1 MHSSFNSS
9 YFAQLHRY
17 MQWQTDRI
25 RQLEQK
31 VDLLEKRL
39 EALKQQRAITVEKIE
54 YNFDQLKVE
63 KLEGSMS
70 IGLSPSGLGNQSVEE
85 LAVGG
90 QVIHTNTSRSE
101 SYERIQN
108 IVLTY
113 LEADCPDEL
122 SELENKYSIKLDE
135 DLREKIIADLQNQ
148 AGLRIEHY
156 MDTLMK
162 GPQHILTPD
171 DEQEIARRVIEDI
184 RAGVEQFVSNYKP
197 KGKE

>member
-17 MQWQTDRI
+17 IEWQTDRI
-25 RQLEQK
+25 RQLEQR

-63 KLEGSMS
+63 RLEGSMS
-70 IGLSPSGLGNQSVEE
+70 IGLSPSGLGDQSIEE

-122 SELENKYSIKLDE
+122 NELEDKYSVKLDE
-135 DLREKIIADLQNQ
+135 DLRERIIGDLQNQ
-148 AGLRIEHY
+148 SGLRIEHY

-162 GPQHILTPD
+162 GPQRILTPD
-171 DEQEIARRVIEDI
+171 NEQEVARRVIDDI
-184 RAGVEQFVSNYKP
+184 RAGIDQFVSNYKP